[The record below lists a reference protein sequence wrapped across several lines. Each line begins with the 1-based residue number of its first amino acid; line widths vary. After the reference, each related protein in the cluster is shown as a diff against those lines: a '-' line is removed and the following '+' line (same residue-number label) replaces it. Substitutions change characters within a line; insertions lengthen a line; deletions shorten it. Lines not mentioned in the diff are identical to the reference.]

1 MFHFVFY
8 SLKKNVSEIARRNLS
23 NQFVQ
28 QTEERYKIHASLT
41 LSFATQR
48 GKSKRL
54 EMVNVAQINVR
65 LSLVGVVEN
74 VYGASR
80 LANLHVHALSH
91 VLIPNVLIVVFVNIT
106 RKLAKQNAVSLFC

>member
-1 MFHFVFY
+1 
-8 SLKKNVSEIARRNLS
+8 
-23 NQFVQ
+23 
-28 QTEERYKIHASLT
+28 
-41 LSFATQR
+41 
-48 GKSKRL
+48 
-54 EMVNVAQINVR
+54 MVNVAQINVR

-91 VLIPNVLIVVFVNIT
+91 VLIPNVPIVVFVNIT